1 MIYTLISFHIK
12 IRNKMGQ
19 NKVVKILY
27 IIATKHLF
35 LLDSEYD
42 LNSINETKPPHY
54 LL

>member
-1 MIYTLISFHIK
+1 MTYTLISIHIK

-19 NKVVKILY
+19 RKAVKILY

-42 LNSINETKPPHY
+42 LNSINETKPHY